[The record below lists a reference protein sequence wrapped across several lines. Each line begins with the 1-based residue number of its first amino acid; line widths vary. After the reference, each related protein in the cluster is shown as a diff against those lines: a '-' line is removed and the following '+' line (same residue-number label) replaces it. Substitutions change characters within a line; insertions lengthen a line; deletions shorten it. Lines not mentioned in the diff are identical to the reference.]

1 MKSIC
6 VFSGGLD
13 SMLAAEAIRAQGVD
27 VLALFFET
35 PFFGPAKARKSA
47 RAMDLRLKVVN
58 ITRRHLEVV
67 RHPKSGYGSAMNPC
81 VDCHALMFRIAG
93 EMLESEG
100 ASFVFTGEVLGQ
112 RPMSQNRGSLNRV
125 ANESGLHGL
134 LVRPLSA
141 KRLPPTIPE
150 ESGWIQR
157 DQLFDFQ
164 GRSRKPQMEMA
175 KRLSISGY
183 PLPGGG
189 CLLTEKGFSRRLK
202 DLLTDRSDVETRE
215 LELLKSGRHFRI
227 GPHTKLV
234 VGRNK
239 EENETIQTLAGE
251 QNIILKSVSVPG
263 PTALLS
269 GELSGD
275 TLDMAAAITA
285 AYGNTAGR
293 NVSDISIVQGP
304 REIRV
309 LSTPVRNKGEFKG
322 YMI

>member
-1 MKSIC
+1 
-6 VFSGGLD
+6 
-13 SMLAAEAIRAQGVD
+13 MLAAEAIRAQGVD

-293 NVSDISIVQGP
+293 NVRDISIVQGP

>member
-1 MKSIC
+1 
-6 VFSGGLD
+6 
-13 SMLAAEAIRAQGVD
+13 MLAAEAIRAQGID

-100 ASFVFTGEVLGQ
+100 ATFVFTGEVLGQ
-112 RPMSQNRGSLNRV
+112 RPMSQTRGSLNRV

-150 ESGWIQR
+150 KNGWIQR

-175 KRLSISGY
+175 KRLNISGY

-202 DLLTDRSDVETRE
+202 DLLTDRSDVKTRE
-215 LELLKSGRHFRI
+215 LELLKTGRHFRI

-239 EENETIQTLAGE
+239 EENETIQALAGE
-251 QNIILKSVSVPG
+251 QDIILKSVSVPG
-263 PTALLS
+263 PTVLLS
-269 GELSGD
+269 GKLSGKS
-275 TLDMAAAITA
+275 LDMAAAITA
-285 AYGNTAGR
+285 AYSDTAGR
-293 NVSDISIVQGP
+293 DVSDISIGQGP
-304 REIRV
+304 RETRV
-309 LSTPVRNKGEFKG
+309 LSAPVRNKDEFKG